1 MTRNDNFQETDE
13 SASSLILIVEDENKL
28 AQLLAEYLQQE
39 SFKTHVISDGNL
51 LVPWLQSCQKSQTSK
66 MPALILLDIMLPG
79 KDGIALCKEIR
90 SFSKIPII
98 IQSARVDELDRLLG
112 LELGADDYI
121 CKPYSPR
128 EVVARVKAV
137 LRRSHYQ
144 QDGALE
150 KIISLDE
157 KKLQVSVGGNSL
169 ELTPI
174 EFQLLKI
181 LYQHPGQIFSR
192 EQLMQNIYQDHR
204 VVSDRTV
211 DSHIKKLRKKMASL
225 PSEYEFIYSVYGAGY
240 KFEL

>member
-1 MTRNDNFQETDE
+1 MIPNSNFQEAGKTDPP
-13 SASSLILIVEDENKL
+13 LILIVEDENKL

-39 SFKTHVISDGNL
+39 NFETHIINDGNL
-51 LVPWLQSCQKSQTSK
+51 VIPWLKACQKLQSAKSPE
-66 MPALILLDIMLPG
+66 MILLDIMLPG
-79 KDGIALCKEIR
+79 KDGITLCKEIR

-98 IQSARVDELDRLLG
+98 IQSARVDEIDRLLG

-157 KKLQVSVGGNSL
+157 KKLQVSVGGSSL

-174 EFQLLKI
+174 EFELLKI

-225 PSEYEFIYSVYGAGY
+225 SSEYEFIYSVYGAGY

>member
-1 MTRNDNFQETDE
+1 MILNKNFPLTEKSEPD
-13 SASSLILIVEDENKL
+13 LVLIVEDENKL
-28 AQLLAEYLQQE
+28 SQLLAEYLQQAKFE
-39 SFKTHVISDGNL
+39 THIIGDGSLVI
-51 LVPWLQSCQKSQTSK
+51 PWLQSCQKSTATRTPS
-66 MPALILLDIMLPG
+66 LILLDIMLPG
-79 KDGIALCKEIR
+79 KDGISLCKEIR
-90 SFSKIPII
+90 EFSKIPII
-98 IQSARVDELDRLLG
+98 IQSARVDEIDRLLG

-137 LRRSHYQ
+137 LRRSQYQ
-144 QDGALE
+144 EEGVLE
-150 KIISLDE
+150 KIIRLDPTR
-157 KKLQVSVGGNSL
+157 LQVFMEGNSL

-174 EFQLLKI
+174 EFELLNI

-225 PSEYEFIYSVYGAGY
+225 SGEYEFIYSVYGAGY